1 MANICEYFELNNSHL
16 QISPLEHLH
25 VQKGMQFIEN
35 WFDPGFAV
43 WWQTLTLWPKY
54 SVLRYTVSL

>member
-1 MANICEYFELNNSHL
+1 MANICEYFKLNGRHL
-16 QISPLEHLH
+16 QISLLEHLSMY
-25 VQKGMQFIEN
+25 KGMQFIEN

-54 SVLRYTVSL
+54 